1 MRFIAWLI
9 TLAENSDRIAE
20 AAADRLRAKLG
31 GHTDMVVRIIHFLLI
46 TAGISSPLLMY
57 FAGAPLPVYIL
68 VYTAFFTYL
77 IVYCIFPELKK
88 YPTFRLRILADG
100 TEQILAFFVTGIAC
114 LGIAAYTIWA
124 AVCSVI
130 PTLTAVSEGIV
141 LFCAELVIFWNGI
154 IKVYCTSVQLGLKY
168 RVWGIVL
175 GMVMPADLVM
185 LALIYRITRR
195 ECAFETEKALLN
207 KSRRDDQLCR
217 TKYPL
222 LLVHG
227 VFFRDSKLMNYWGR
241 IPAELEANGA
251 VIFYGEQQ
259 SAALLVMTMESLGIP
274 VMVER
279 SSYESHP
286 LGRTEWMKLYAVL
299 LGKEDVAEK
308 VFKEQTDKL
317 DNVLTADKTDKTV
330 AFFYINSV
338 GAVNVR
344 KSGDYVSEMISL
356 AGGNYVP
363 EDTGESD
370 NALSTMN
377 MQMEEFYA
385 KAKDADYII
394 YNSTID
400 GELQTIDELLSKS
413 ELLADF
419 KAVKNGNVWCTG
431 KNLFQETTGLGTM
444 IEDIHTMLTTD
455 DDSLDNLTYMH
466 KLK

>member
-1 MRFIAWLI
+1 MSL
-9 TLAENSDRIAE
+9 LP
-20 AAADRLRAKLG
+20 AKKP
-31 GHTDMVVRIIHFLLI
+31 
-46 TAGISSPLLMY
+46 TAP
-57 FAGAPLPVYIL
+57 P
-68 VYTAFFTYL
+68 
-77 IVYCIFPELKK
+77 
-88 YPTFRLRILADG
+88 
-100 TEQILAFFVTGIAC
+100 
-114 LGIAAYTIWA
+114 
-124 AVCSVI
+124 
-130 PTLTAVSEGIV
+130 
-141 LFCAELVIFWNGI
+141 
-154 IKVYCTSVQLGLKY
+154 
-168 RVWGIVL
+168 VL
-175 GMVMPADLVM
+175 GRVAASSAMDLFDGIGALDSVHM
-185 LALIYRITRR
+185 TSTAETGWSLPNVQNAMENGTLEYAGKYSAPDYEYIVDKSCDLAIESTMIYHCPKVK
-195 ECAFETEKALLN
+195 E
-207 KSRRDDQLCR
+207 QLEN
-217 TKYPL
+217 L
-222 LLVHG
+222 G
-227 VFFRDSKLMNYWGR
+227 V
-241 IPAELEANGA
+241 
-251 VIFYGEQQ
+251 
-259 SAALLVMTMESLGIP
+259 P
-274 VMVER
+274 VLVER

-317 DNVLTADKTDKTV
+317 DKVLTADKTDKTV

-338 GAVNVR
+338 GAVNIR

-363 EDTGESD
+363 EDTGVND

-400 GELQTIDELLSKS
+400 GELKTIDELLSKS
-413 ELLADF
+413 KLLADF

-455 DDSLDNLTYMH
+455 DDSLDELTYMH

>member
-259 SAALLVMTMESLGIP
+259 SAAS
-274 VMVER
+274 VEDSAAELAR
-279 SSYESHP
+279 SY
-286 LGRTEWMKLYAVL
+286 RA
-299 LGKEDVAEK
+299 A
-308 VFKEQTDKL
+308 
-317 DNVLTADKTDKTV
+317 
-330 AFFYINSV
+330 
-338 GAVNVR
+338 R
-344 KSGDYVSEMISL
+344 
-356 AGGNYVP
+356 
-363 EDTGESD
+363 
-370 NALSTMN
+370 
-377 MQMEEFYA
+377 
-385 KAKDADYII
+385 AKDRLRQ
-394 YNSTID
+394 
-400 GELQTIDELLSKS
+400 GEHHRALQGRS
-413 ELLADF
+413 
-419 KAVKNGNVWCTG
+419 
-431 KNLFQETTGLGTM
+431 GLKIRYFEARLG
-444 IEDIHTMLTTD
+444 
-455 DDSLDNLTYMH
+455 
-466 KLK
+466 